1 MKFLRAAIVA
11 TTLSTLSLQQS
22 AQPAER
28 VAESNMQTKPVT
40 KSLSQAGLRQD
51 SYFRATIAD
60 VSKMSREEFVP
71 KNVQD

>member
-11 TTLSTLSLQQS
+11 TTLSILSFLQS
-22 AQPAER
+22 AQSAER

-51 SYFRATIAD
+51 SYF
-60 VSKMSREEFVP
+60 V
-71 KNVQD
+71 